1 MKTPLFTL
9 LCFLLCSAAQAQ
21 VGVNSFLTT
30 GQSEKSP
37 TNYFYAKPNELT
49 HVVSVVGFVQRPG
62 RYEVSTTIDVYNL
75 LALAGGPSVDGTLS
89 DIRIT
94 RFAEV
99 DGKIRWRELRLN
111 LEDLTGMNP
120 QDLKVLAGDIIRVER
135 SGWSGFRDALVI
147 VGAAALVVS
156 ATAQM
161 MYATKR

>member
-1 MKTPLFTL
+1 MSKSTL
-9 LCFLLCSAAQAQ
+9 LLVCFLITTAAQAQ
-21 VGVNSFLTT
+21 VGVNSFLTP
-30 GQSEKSP
+30 GQTEKAP

-49 HVVSVVGFVQRPG
+49 HIVSVVGNVQRPG

-99 DGKIRWRELRLN
+99 DGRIRWRELRLN
-111 LEDLTGMNP
+111 LEDLTNVNP
-120 QDLKVLAGDIIRVER
+120 QELKVMAGDIVRVER

-156 ATAQM
+156 ATAQI